1 MSESNLEDRAA
12 IHDLFT
18 RYCCALDNGE
28 VEAVVDCFTVDAI
41 LKSPVIDISGRDE
54 ILAFAGC
61 RAVGRRRDN
70 RGRRAYTIAHGH
82 AFLWSEQGYQAARQ
96 IRRAA
101 WLLTPPSTLLAIRA
115 GYRPVLHPDIEE
127 NPHF

>member
-41 LKSPVIDISGRDE
+41 LKSPIIEPAGTTRSASCQPLRGATRRGDAISS
-54 ILAFAGC
+54 
-61 RAVGRRRDN
+61 
-70 RGRRAYTIAHGH
+70 HG
-82 AFLWSEQGYQAARQ
+82 QQ
-96 IRRAA
+96 
-101 WLLTPPSTLLAIRA
+101 
-115 GYRPVLHPDIEE
+115 YRHDDHR
-127 NPHF
+127 NPGHR

>member
-28 VEAVVDCFTVDAI
+28 IEAVVDCFTVDAI

-54 ILAFAGC
+54 I
-61 RAVGRRRDN
+61 RALPAASRRN
-70 RGRRAYTIAHGH
+70 APRARNFVI
-82 AFLWSEQGYQAARQ
+82 W
-96 IRRAA
+96 
-101 WLLTPPSTLLAIRA
+101 LAIS
-115 GYRPVLHPDIEE
+115 P
-127 NPHF
+127 